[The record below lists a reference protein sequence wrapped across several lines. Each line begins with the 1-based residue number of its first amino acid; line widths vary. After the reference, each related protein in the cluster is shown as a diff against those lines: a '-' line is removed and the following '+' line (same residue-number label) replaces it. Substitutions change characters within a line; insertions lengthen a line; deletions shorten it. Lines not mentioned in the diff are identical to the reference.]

1 MVYSVS
7 VPTSPEGPSPT
18 QAPSP
23 GFPAGFKAKIN
34 SDAEQPDTLLFVG
47 FPDVQVS
54 SPTGTPTKPSMATM
68 ATPDSETDNETTN
81 SDAGFEQT
89 VAADA
94 PTPQQVIESLLGED
108 FPEEEEE
115 EEEEEGFV
123 KVEEVITRMTERR
136 SKQAPPRKHFR
147 RQCVQ
152 PRRHHNEFRNPSA
165 F

>member
-115 EEEEEGFV
+115 EEEEGFV
-123 KVEEVITRMTERR
+123 KVEEVITRVTERR

-152 PRRHHNEFRNPSA
+152 PQRHHNEFRNPSA